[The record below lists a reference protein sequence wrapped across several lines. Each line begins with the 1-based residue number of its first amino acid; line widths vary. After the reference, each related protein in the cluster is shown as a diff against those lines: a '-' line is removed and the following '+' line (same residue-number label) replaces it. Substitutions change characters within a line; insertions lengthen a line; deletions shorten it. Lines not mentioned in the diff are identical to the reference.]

1 MIVCV
6 VLGMIK
12 NVLSTLVIVCILLS
26 KVKESVISFAIVCEV
41 HGVV

>member
-12 NVLSTLVIVCILLS
+12 NVLSTLVSVCILLS